1 MVFSR
6 GGILHNTGN
15 AKSPSL
21 YNDRDELHKHNA
33 ELNSGTKEY
42 CVSAFICMRL

>member
-1 MVFSR
+1 MAFSR
-6 GGILHNTGN
+6 GGILPSTGN

-33 ELNSGTKEY
+33 EQKSGTKEY